1 MLSILG
7 IVVIVVACI
16 HTYRSARDTGRRAG
30 LWLLAVLVVG
40 IGLQFVVPIV
50 LGIIIAIFYLATGST
65 QAQLAGD
72 LGSWSMVIG
81 IGCLVLSVV
90 GMLYIAKR
98 AAVVPD
104 EPAAQPPPPP
114 PIFGDQT

>member
-7 IVVIVVACI
+7 IVVIVVAAI

-30 LWLLAVLVVG
+30 LWLLAALVVG
-40 IGLQFVVPIV
+40 IGLQFIVPVVMGIV
-50 LGIIIAIFYLATGST
+50 LAIYCLATGSS
-65 QAQLAGD
+65 QAQLMED
-72 LGSWSMVIG
+72 LSGWSMVIG
-81 IGCLVLSVV
+81 IGCLVLSIV

-104 EPAAQPPPPP
+104 EPAVQAPPPPP
-114 PIFGDQT
+114 SFGDQL